1 MAKIIHTDNF
11 AGDYPDEKFVTGLP
25 VMNAESAKI
34 ICDAIN
40 STTGE
45 HAPRWY
51 AVVEDDYVLQPGFEP

>member
-25 VMNAESAKI
+25 VMNAENAKI

-40 STTGE
+40 STLHETTD
-45 HAPRWY
+45 RWY